1 MRNFLI
7 YILLAST
14 MLWSCK
20 TPEARR
26 PVKVSS
32 GSHISE
38 SVERNK
44 AWIEQEEKDIQSVI
58 EKDST
63 RDYLNSE
70 LGFWYYY
77 ENQKPDETEIA
88 DFGDVVEFQQE
99 VKDLDGN
106 IIYSKEELGV
116 QTYHMDKEE
125 IITGL
130 REGLKLMK
138 EGETVTFIFP
148 SYKAYGYYGDL
159 NKIGTNMSI
168 KSTVTILNIEQIN

>member
-1 MRNFLI
+1 MRNHLI
-7 YILLAST
+7 FILLASIL
-14 MLWSCK
+14 LWSCK

-58 EKDST
+58 ENDST
-63 RDYLNSE
+63 HDYVNSE

-77 ENQKPDETEIA
+77 EDQKPNETEMA
-88 DFGDVVEFQQE
+88 EFGDVVEFQQE
-99 VKDLDGN
+99 IKDLDGN

-125 IITGL
+125 LITGL
-130 REGLKLMK
+130 REGLKIMK

-148 SYKAYGYYGDL
+148 SYKAYGYYGDYD
-159 NKIGTNMSI
+159 KIGTNMTI
-168 KSTVTILNIEQIN
+168 QSTVTILNIEQIN